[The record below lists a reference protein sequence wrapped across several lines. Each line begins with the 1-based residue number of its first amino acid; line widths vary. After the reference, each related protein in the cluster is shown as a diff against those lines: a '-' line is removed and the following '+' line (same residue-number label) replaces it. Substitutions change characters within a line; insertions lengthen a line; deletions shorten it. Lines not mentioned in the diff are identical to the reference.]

1 MKTGRHEHRHEF
13 GAEKEQEERVHHEG
27 QREGGVGHLQEQAG
41 RQADGVPEAA
51 SDTPPPPQASY
62 QFPLQVSASFQ
73 NSTL

>member
-41 RQADGVPEAA
+41 RQADGVAEAA
-51 SDTPPPPQASY
+51 SAHW
-62 QFPLQVSASFQ
+62 
-73 NSTL
+73 TLVIYAPNCRRELEIAPTS